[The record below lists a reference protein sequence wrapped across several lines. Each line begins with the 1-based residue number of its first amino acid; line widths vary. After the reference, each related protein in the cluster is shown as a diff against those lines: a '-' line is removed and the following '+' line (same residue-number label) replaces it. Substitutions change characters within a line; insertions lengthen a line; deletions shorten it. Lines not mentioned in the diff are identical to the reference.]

1 MIGWQGGPPPRW
13 FGEHS
18 GKSQAPPSPPCSSFW
33 HPLLPHPPVCLQNST
48 NLKSTFSTLKLGSH
62 AMKTAH
68 NDCLHYTHLGT
79 ISAPSDESVWLSQ
92 WKGEQWNPL
101 LHTMLTMLTMHC
113 IQWRAEALSAHLGD
127 CALMPDPHM
136 APRCRNEEFF
146 PANQLQW
153 GTFLN
158 PLKAS
163 VSALICR

>member
-48 NLKSTFSTLKLGSH
+48 NLKSTFSTLKSGSH

-68 NDCLHYTHLGT
+68 SDCLHYTHLGT
-79 ISAPSDESVWLSQ
+79 IFSAPSDESVWLSQ

-101 LHTMLTMLTMHC
+101 LHTMLTMHC

-146 PANQLQW
+146 PANQLQ
-153 GTFLN
+153 LVE
-158 PLKAS
+158 LS
-163 VSALICR
+163 